1 MNEQEIIDQAGNVEA
16 ITTGPPAPRYA
27 TLDDLTNPPVPVA
40 SREEDFELPSGLVV
54 RIRPLTRMEVMIIG
68 KRDLTTEKK
77 EAAFMAKAMVLP
89 AMSEEDVKRWQTN
102 SATGDMQE
110 LTERVQE
117 ISGMAKKGAKA
128 TAEEFP
134 RPGE

>member
-1 MNEQEIIDQAGNVEA
+1 MTEQDIID
-16 ITTGPPAPRYA
+16 PPAPRYA
-27 TLDDLTNPPVPVA
+27 TLSDLTEPAVPVA

-54 RIRPLTRMEVMIIG
+54 RIRPLTRMEVLIIG
-68 KRDLTTEKK
+68 KRDLTTDKK
-77 EAAFMAKAMVLP
+77 EQAFMSKAMVLP

-117 ISGMAKKGAKA
+117 ISGMSTKGAKA
-128 TAEEFP
+128 TAKAFP
-134 RPGE
+134 RSGE

>member
-1 MNEQEIIDQAGNVEA
+1 MTEQDIIDQAGNVES
-16 ITTGPPAPRYA
+16 IDTTPAPRYA
-27 TLDDLTNPPVPVA
+27 TLADLTTPAVPVV
-40 SREEDFELPSGLVV
+40 SREEDFELPSGLTV
-54 RIRPLTRMEVMIIG
+54 RIRPLTRMEVLIIG
-68 KRDLTTEKK
+68 KRDLPTDKK
-77 EAAFMAKAMVLP
+77 EAAFMSKAMVLP

-117 ISGMAKKGAKA
+117 ISGMTKKGAKA

-134 RPGE
+134 RSGE